1 MGVFAGVTTSELDEL
16 AAETAASMTSKHPD
30 YAQLAARIAVSNLHK
45 TTKKS
50 FSETMKLMYDH
61 VNPRNGKWSPLLAD
75 DVNEIIAANAERL
88 DAEIV
93 YDRDFD
99 YDYFGF
105 KTLERSYLLRI
116 NGKVV
121 ERPQHLLM
129 RVAVGIH
136 KTDIDKVV
144 DTYHMLSERW
154 MTHASPTLF
163 NAGTP
168 RPQLSSCFLI
178 CMKEDSIEGIYDTLK
193 ECACISKSAGGIGL
207 SIHDIR
213 ATSSYIRGTNG
224 TSNGIIPMLRVFN
237 DTARYVDQGGGKRKG
252 AFAIYLEPWHADIFD
267 WLDLRKN
274 HGKEEARARDLFYGL
289 WTNDLFMK
297 RVEANGEWT
306 LMCPNEC
313 PGLADCWGEEFE
325 KLYEKYEA
333 DGKGKKTVKAQ
344 QLWFAILE
352 SQVETGNPYMLF
364 KDACNRKSN
373 QQNLGTIKSS
383 NLCTEI
389 VEYTSPEE
397 TAVCNLASI
406 ALPRFVIENNPSSPT
421 GRTETKKLVGS
432 LKAKERHFD
441 HSKLFEITRK
451 VTRNLNRIIDVNY
464 YPVETAKRSNMRHRP
479 IGLGVQGLADVF
491 ILLGMPFDSPEAQ
504 KLNAEIFETIY
515 FAALTESNALA
526 VVEGPYQT
534 YEGSPVSKGILQP
547 DMWGLTEMPGG
558 DRHDWAGLR
567 AAIAQHGVRNSLLV
581 APMPTASTSQILGNN
596 ECFEPYTS
604 NIYARRVLSGEF
616 TVVNQHL
623 LSDLTELGLWDPELK
638 NALIGN
644 NGSVADLDI
653 PENLKAIYKTV
664 WEIKQRVLVD
674 MAADRGAFIDQSQSF
689 NVHMSDPNSGKLTSL
704 HFYAWKKGLK
714 TGMYYLRS
722 RAAADAIKFTVD
734 VKQKQKV
741 EKENTAPASPRKP
754 TKADLD
760 KMTEEEKEAY
770 LAAKLQ
776 CSLQNKD
783 ECVMCGA

>member
-1 MGVFAGVTTSELDEL
+1 
-16 AAETAASMTSKHPD
+16 
-30 YAQLAARIAVSNLHK
+30 
-45 TTKKS
+45 
-50 FSETMKLMYDH
+50 
-61 VNPRNGKWSPLLAD
+61 
-75 DVNEIIAANAERL
+75 
-88 DAEIV
+88 
-93 YDRDFD
+93 
-99 YDYFGF
+99 
-105 KTLERSYLLRI
+105 
-116 NGKVV
+116 
-121 ERPQHLLM
+121 
-129 RVAVGIH
+129 
-136 KTDIDKVV
+136 
-144 DTYHMLSERW
+144 
-154 MTHASPTLF
+154 
-163 NAGTP
+163 
-168 RPQLSSCFLI
+168 
-178 CMKEDSIEGIYDTLK
+178 
-193 ECACISKSAGGIGL
+193 
-207 SIHDIR
+207 
-213 ATSSYIRGTNG
+213 
-224 TSNGIIPMLRVFN
+224 
-237 DTARYVDQGGGKRKG
+237 
-252 AFAIYLEPWHADIFD
+252 
-267 WLDLRKN
+267 
-274 HGKEEARARDLFYGL
+274 
-289 WTNDLFMK
+289 MK
-297 RVEANGEWT
+297 RVEANGDWT

-325 KLYEKYEA
+325 TLYQKYEA
-333 DGKGKKTVKAQ
+333 EGKGKKTIKAQ

-389 VEYTSPEE
+389 VEFTSPEE

-421 GRTETKKLVGS
+421 GRTEVKKLVGS
-432 LKAKERHFD
+432 LKAKERYFD
-441 HSKLFEITRK
+441 HDKLFEITRK

-491 ILLGMPFDSPEAQ
+491 ILLGLAFDSPEAQ

-526 VVEGPYQT
+526 VVEGPYTT

-638 NALIGN
+638 NSLIAN
-644 NGSVADLDI
+644 NGSVADLEI

-664 WEIKQRVLVD
+664 WEIKQRILVD

-722 RAAADAIKFTVD
+722 RAAADAISRARKCGVVPNHD
-734 VKQKQKV
+734 VPRRAVQDAAARRPRLSSRR
-741 EKENTAPASPRKP
+741 TATTASSSARI
-754 TKADLD
+754 AHS
-760 KMTEEEKEAY
+760 
-770 LAAKLQ
+770 LARGRTRVL
-776 CSLQNKD
+776 SS
-783 ECVMCGA
+783 